1 MKIMGRKHQE
11 YKHLFGPIPSRRLGV
26 SLGVDL
32 MPHKTCSLDCI
43 YCECGKTTCLTLQ
56 RDEYTPV
63 DRIKKELDYFLSGDP
78 KLDHITF
85 SGSGEPLLHSR
96 IREIIYFIKN
106 KFPQYKIALL
116 TNGTLLGNPEVRED
130 IIDIDIVKVSVDT
143 VSEDIFVKLNR
154 PHSDLNVKTVI
165 DGLISFKKIL
175 KKQLWIEFFLVPGIN
190 DGEAEIKSIN
200 EVLKSIDPNNIHVN
214 SLDRPGTEKW
224 VQAADKEKL
233 KMVADILGDVG
244 FIGQK
249 EIYPTEKKDIGNFH
263 QHLLSTIKRRP
274 CTADDVSK
282 ILGTRFSETKR
293 HLEVLNKKGEIEKQK
308 MPRGVFYMMKS

>member
-1 MKIMGRKHQE
+1 MKIMHKEHQE
-11 YKHLFGPIPSRRLGV
+11 YKYLFGPVPSRRLGV

-56 RDEYTPV
+56 RDEYTSV
-63 DRIKKELDYFLSGDP
+63 DRIKKELDCFLSDDP
-78 KLDHITF
+78 ALDHITF

-96 IREIIYFIKN
+96 IREIVYFIKN
-106 KFPQYKIALL
+106 EFPQYKLALL
-116 TNGTLLGNPEVRED
+116 TNGTMLSNPEVRED

-190 DGEAEIKSIN
+190 DDENEIKSIN
-200 EVLKSIDPNNIHVN
+200 EVLKSIHPNSIHVN
-214 SLDRPGTEKW
+214 TLDRPGAEKW
-224 VQAADKEKL
+224 VQAADKDKL
-233 KMVADILGDVG
+233 KKIAASLGDVG
-244 FIGQK
+244 IIGQK
-249 EIYPTEKKDIGNFH
+249 EIFSTEKKDIGSFH

-274 CTADDVSK
+274 CTVDDVSK

-293 HLEVLNKKGEIEKQK
+293 HLDILSKKGKIEKQE